1 MKFKEVENLTT
12 TPEVKNAF
20 LHLLINLHETPSIDA
35 HAT

>member
-20 LHLLINLHETPSIDA
+20 FARELHWNRNVR
-35 HAT
+35 